1 MYKREEEPA
10 LMVLV
15 DDGNRPTHQQ
25 FYNQKD
31 NEPRFGGNHPR
42 MQMFMVKTQ
51 HIGQVDTVKE
61 PTAKIA
67 HEEKVHAQAEQVKNN
82 NKHHEYVIN
91 QKQFE

>member
-1 MYKREEEPA
+1 
-10 LMVLV
+10 
-15 DDGNRPTHQQ
+15 
-25 FYNQKD
+25 
-31 NEPRFGGNHPR
+31 
-42 MQMFMVKTQ
+42 MFTVKTQ